1 MNKKELL
8 EQMESFSQQFMVTL
22 AEFDAM
28 RKKVQEVFE
37 ENARLRI
44 ENTALRE
51 HLSQLVVEEKHSLK
65 SSTRGKEYVES
76 IYEEGFHVCNDFY
89 GQHRENKEDCAFC
102 MELLYSRK

>member
-8 EQMESFSQQFMVTL
+8 EKMESFSQEFMVTL
-22 AEFDAM
+22 AEFEAM
-28 RKKVQEVFE
+28 KKKVQEVFE
-37 ENARLRI
+37 ENARLRM
-44 ENTALRE
+44 ENTVLRE
-51 HLSQLVVEEKHSLK
+51 HLSQLVVEEQPSKA
-65 SSTRGKEYVES
+65 STRGKEYVES

>member
-1 MNKKELL
+1 MNKKALL
-8 EQMESFSQQFMVTL
+8 EQMEAFSQQFMVSL

-37 ENARLRI
+37 ENARLRM

-51 HLSQLVVEEKHSLK
+51 HLSQLIIDEQPLRH
-65 SSTRGKEYVES
+65 STRGKEHMES